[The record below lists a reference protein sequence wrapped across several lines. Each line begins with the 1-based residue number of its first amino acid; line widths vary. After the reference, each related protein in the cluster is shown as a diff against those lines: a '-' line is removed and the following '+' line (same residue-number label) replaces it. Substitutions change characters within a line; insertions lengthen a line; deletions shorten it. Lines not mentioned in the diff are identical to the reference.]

1 MCALLPEAGYRVS
14 LSLLGNPICISWP
27 LCVVTAC
34 LYILYGSMALYM
46 LWQHGPVYVNAV
58 VAAWPYTYIYIY
70 IYIYIY
76 DGWLVVSI
84 DMCLEHAAHNQYGPI
99 RVHNCCHNHHH
110 LMFPT
115 CTSSDVTHVRWT
127 LFVVEGIKP
136 LLRCFVRRFLKE
148 LVMRKIWIFA
158 DQLSQTAASLP
169 GANVKHPSSAAVWAY
184 AHLDLSFL

>member
-27 LCVVTAC
+27 SMCCNSMFV
-34 LYILYGSMALYM
+34 YIV
-46 LWQHGPVYVNAV
+46 WQHGHLYV
-58 VAAWPYTYIYIY
+58 VAAWPCICKCCRGSMAVYIY

-115 CTSSDVTHVRWT
+115 WTSSDVTHVRWT

-148 LVMRKIWIFA
+148 LVMRKIWIGVGRQQVPKHA
-158 DQLSQTAASLP
+158 QT
-169 GANVKHPSSAAVWAY
+169 
-184 AHLDLSFL
+184 